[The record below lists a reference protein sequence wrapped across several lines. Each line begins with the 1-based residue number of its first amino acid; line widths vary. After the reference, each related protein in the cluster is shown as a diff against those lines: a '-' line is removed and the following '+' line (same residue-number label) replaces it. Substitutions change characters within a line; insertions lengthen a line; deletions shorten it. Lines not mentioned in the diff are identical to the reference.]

1 MNLTDPSQTQ
11 LVITLK
17 TDIEGPEETTHE
29 ESLLR
34 AWTAWRLSQTLG
46 KTYGGRSFG
55 LIALAVAF
63 EQMRALDEEERTADY
78 RSRR

>member
-1 MNLTDPSQTQ
+1 V
-11 LVITLK
+11 VITLK
-17 TDIEGPEETTHE
+17 ADIEGPEGTAHE

-34 AWTAWRLSQTLG
+34 AWTAWRLSQALA
-46 KTYGGRSFG
+46 KTYGARSFG

-63 EQMRALDEEERTADY
+63 EQMRALYEEERTASH

>member
-1 MNLTDPSQTQ
+1 M
-11 LVITLK
+11 VIQIRAE
-17 TDIEGPEETTHE
+17 IEGVEGTTHE

-34 AWTAWRLSQTLG
+34 AWTAWGLSQALENI
-46 KTYGGRSFG
+46 YGARSFG

-63 EQMRALDEEERTADY
+63 EQMRALDDEARTASY